1 MCVCVY
7 VKRGERG
14 GAMVEWVECMTRTNL
29 LGETWMR
36 DMVPWYWNSG
46 AMHADAGA
54 VRGREAETYYEGR

>member
-1 MCVCVY
+1 
-7 VKRGERG
+7 
-14 GAMVEWVECMTRTNL
+14 MTRTNL

>member
-1 MCVCVY
+1 MG
-7 VKRGERG
+7 RWWNG
-14 GAMVEWVECMTRTNL
+14 VECMTRTNL